1 MARDIVSNSRYRGLA
16 DAVIGQTPIEVCCSP
31 PIAIP
36 LGCQGVRSCLTP
48 PVMFQPVLNNHP
60 SSGLYGK
67 NYFVKQFLRHIKA
80 FF

>member
-16 DAVIGQTPIEVCCSP
+16 DAVIGQTPIEVCCSR

-48 PVMFQPVLNNHP
+48 PCHV
-60 SSGLYGK
+60 STR
-67 NYFVKQFLRHIKA
+67 VKQPPLVRAVWQELFCKA
-80 FF
+80 IFKAH